1 MMRKLFIVGVL
12 LLGAMSVQAQEN
24 AAVVKTE
31 KSTVKLSDKLLKK
44 CEALMKDAQWYLKHK
59 EFGKAKEK
67 LAEIVA
73 INPKDVQAKVLLEQ
87 CEQNTVQYG
96 ESAEKKPNKWS
107 LGISGGADFLSGNF
121 GVHFGLTARYG
132 HYTDLVNATGGVEY
146 QLHQGIGG
154 QIIVPLMAKFN
165 VLKVTE
171 ASRFYVG
178 AGVEGGL
185 NIYSREIGDEVG
197 FIYSEAIKMMKGS
210 GTVAGL
216 VQVGV
221 TGRHFDVGV
230 YYRHYF
236 TDLVEK
242 NISINEINEKYGNDR
257 IGVSAT
263 YYF

>member
-1 MMRKLFIVGVL
+1 MFKKLFIVGAL
-12 LLGAMSVQAQEN
+12 LLGAMSVQAQDN
-24 AAVVKTE
+24 TDVVTTE
-31 KSTVKLSDKLLKK
+31 KSTVKLSERQLRK

-67 LAEIVA
+67 LTELVA
-73 INPKDVQAKVLLEQ
+73 INPKDAQAKVLLEQ

-96 ESAEKKPNKWS
+96 ESAEKTPNKWS
-107 LGISGGADFLSGNF
+107 IGVTGGADFFDDNF
-121 GVHFGLTARYG
+121 GVHFGLAVRYG
-132 HYTDLVNATGGVEY
+132 HYTDLVNATGSVEY

-154 QIIVPLMAKFN
+154 QIIIPLMAKFN
-165 VLKVTE
+165 VVKVTD
-171 ASRFYVG
+171 ASRFYAGV
-178 AGVEGGL
+178 GVEGGINL
-185 NIYSREIGDEVG
+185 YSKEIGEEIG
-197 FIYSEAIKMMKGS
+197 FIYTDALKIMKGS

-230 YYRHYF
+230 YYRRYF
-236 TDLVEK
+236 TDLVQK
-242 NISINEINEKYGNDR
+242 YVSFNEINGMYGNDR